1 MLYYLSLLSDWFGPL
16 NVFQYVTFR
25 TVGAALT
32 SFGFCL
38 WMGPSVIRGLH
49 RLKLGQPLRRKEE
62 VHQLADL
69 HEKKQGTPTMGG
81 VLILFALTL
90 SCLLWG
96 RPTNPYLWLALGS
109 TLALGILGFCDDYA
123 KVKKKTSGGLSG
135 RQKLLVQG
143 LVAAGVSGAL
153 LLMPQAREA
162 ALKLQIPFIREEFFL
177 FNLPIWGALLFFV
190 FIIVGSSNAVNLTDG
205 LDGLA
210 SGCILTVAMVLG
222 LFAYLSSHAKLA
234 SYLFLPRVP
243 GGEELVIFCAALFGA
258 SLGFLWFNCH
268 PAQVFMGDTGSLAL
282 GGAVAVV
289 AICLNQEL
297 LLAVIGGVF
306 VMEAVSVILQVL
318 SFRLTG
324 RRIFAM
330 SPIHHHFELRGW
342 SETAVV
348 TRFWILSVVFALAG
362 LASLKLR

>member
-1 MLYYLSLLSDWFGPL
+1 M
-16 NVFQYVTFR
+16 
-25 TVGAALT
+25 
-32 SFGFCL
+32 
-38 WMGPSVIRGLH
+38 
-49 RLKLGQPLRRKEE
+49 
-62 VHQLADL
+62 
-69 HEKKQGTPTMGG
+69 
-81 VLILFALTL
+81 
-90 SCLLWG
+90 
-96 RPTNPYLWLALGS
+96 
-109 TLALGILGFCDDYA
+109 GILGFCDDYA

-135 RQKLLVQG
+135 KQKLLVQG

-222 LFAYLSSHAKLA
+222 LFAYLSSHARLA